1 MNQSDEEL
9 IAAVAAGDRE
19 AFGALYGRRRPD
31 VYRFALHMTGVPA
44 TAEDVA
50 QDVFMTVIHEA
61 ARYTPGR
68 SGVVA
73 WLLGIARNH
82 ARRRLSARRH
92 EPMPAAGAEP
102 GVMADPV
109 DGIVRG
115 QQVEALRRA
124 LGSLPVAYRE
134 AVVLCDLQELTYQ
147 DAAVAAGCAIGTVR
161 SRLHRG
167 RQILAAKMR
176 GERRAF
182 AARPAPEWLQD
193 EEHAEQWL

>member
-1 MNQSDEEL
+1 MNQPDEDL
-9 IAAVAAGDRE
+9 IAAVAAGDRA
-19 AFGALYGRRRPD
+19 AFGTLYGRRRAD
-31 VYRFALHMTGVPA
+31 VYRFALHMTGAPA
-44 TAEDVA
+44 TAEDVT

-61 ARYTPGR
+61 GRYTAGR
-68 SGVVA
+68 STVVA

-92 EPMPAAGAEP
+92 EPMPEPGAEP
-102 GVMADPV
+102 AVTVDLT

-115 QQVEALRRA
+115 QQVDALRRA
-124 LGSLPVAYRE
+124 LDSLPDAYRE

-147 DAAVAAGCAIGTVR
+147 DAAAAAGCAIGTVR

-167 RQILAAKMR
+167 RQMLSAKMR

-182 AARPAPEWLQD
+182 AGWPVAGWL
-193 EEHAEQWL
+193 